1 MVTAYGL
8 SLLSG
13 IVTVVNP
20 CVLPLLPIVLASALQ
35 EGRGG
40 PLALIAG
47 LVASFT
53 VASVLVTSIS
63 FAVGFD
69 PEIVRTVA
77 AVLMVA
83 AGLLLASAPAMRAFT
98 QVVTPLTGGAAVLSG
113 RLGGR
118 GTGGQAA
125 LGAILGVVWI
135 PCTGP
140 TLGAA
145 FGLALSQ
152 ETMLEAASL
161 LLVFGLG
168 VAIPLL
174 ALAYG
179 SRSAIA
185 ARRDGLK
192 NAARWAKPV
201 MSAALLMI
209 GLLILTGLDR
219 RFESWVLDYTP
230 LWLIRFATSF

>member
-1 MVTAYGL
+1 MSAYGL

-35 EGRGG
+35 EGRAG

-53 VASVLVTSIS
+53 LVSVVVTSVS

-69 PEIVRTVA
+69 PEIVRSAAA
-77 AVLMVA
+77 AVMAA
-83 AGLLLASAPAMRAFT
+83 AGLLLVSPPLMQAFT
-98 QVVTPLTGGAAVLSG
+98 RVVTPLAGGAAGFSG
-113 RLGGR
+113 RLGGH
-118 GTGGQAA
+118 GAAGQAG

-145 FGLALSQ
+145 FGLALSR
-152 ETMLEAASL
+152 ETMIEAASL
-161 LLVFGLG
+161 LLVFGIG
-168 VAIPLL
+168 TAIPLL

-185 ARRDGLK
+185 GRRDGLRR
-192 NAARWAKPV
+192 AARWAKPV
-201 MSAALLMI
+201 MGAALLGI